1 MKLKRV
7 VTGVVALAAALAVAG
22 YAIIASLD
30 VQQVADFARAEV
42 KAATGRDLTIAGPV
56 ALDVSLTPSIRL
68 EDVRFA
74 NADWGSRPELATI
87 RRLEVEVALLPLLT
101 GEVVVRRLVAVEPDI
116 LLETDAEG
124 RGNWEFETVDAAP
137 PAQPAETAAVSL
149 PDVQDFRIDGGVLR
163 LVDAATGES
172 LQLDVTEAV
181 GSFPSGG
188 GARRLRLAAAYNGNP
203 FVVEGTYSGLPA
215 LLSGA
220 PGPVDLTLEAGGATL
235 TAKGAVGD
243 LTGDL
248 SAELAVTAAGDSLSG
263 ISPWVG
269 AELPAVGPYDLSGNV
284 KIAGQD
290 FDFSGI
296 ALKLAG
302 SDLTGNLTVS
312 LAGARPTLKGSLVSK
327 LLDLDALSGPDA
339 PEGGSDAGGAG
350 GGPARVF
357 PDTPL
362 PLEALRAVDGQLKL
376 DVERLRAGGME
387 LEAVQ
392 TVVAL
397 KAGDLTLEPLS
408 ATLAGGSL
416 GGRLALAASRPEP
429 ALALRL
435 DGKDID
441 FGELLKQAE
450 VTEDIGGPLELAVD
464 LTGRGGS
471 PHAIAAT
478 LDGHVQAVALDGTVD
493 NRLLRVL
500 SVGLGDVLGPLF
512 GGSEATRLECFV
524 SRFDI
529 AGGEAE
535 SRALVFDTGAFAVA
549 GRGSV
554 DLGEEQVNLAFDTET
569 SQPSLASLAVPF
581 RVTGPLADPSVSPDP
596 VGAAV
601 GVVGTVGDVAK
612 TGGNIVGGAVDTV
625 GGIIG
630 TGPIIGQI
638 GSDQTLCGEA
648 LAAIG
653 RGASSGQPSGS
664 GGTSSGGVADDVGK
678 ALEDAG
684 EGIEQGIKRLFGN

>member
-7 VTGVVALAAALAVAG
+7 VTGGVAVAAALAVAG

-30 VQQVADFARAEV
+30 VQQVADFAKAEV

-56 ALDVSLTPSIRL
+56 ELDVSLTPSIRL

-74 NADWGSRPELATI
+74 NADWGSRPALATI

-116 LLETDAEG
+116 LLETDADG
-124 RGNWEFETVDAAP
+124 RGNWEFDGAVADAAAP
-137 PAQPAETAAVSL
+137 PPADSAAVSL
-149 PDVQDFRIDGGVLR
+149 PDVQDFRIEGGILR
-163 LVDAATGES
+163 LVDASTGES

-220 PGPVDLTLEAGGATL
+220 PEPVDLTLEAGGATL
-235 TAKGAVGD
+235 TAKGTAGD
-243 LTGDL
+243 LTGDM
-248 SAELAVTAAGDSLSG
+248 SAELAVTATGERLAEL
-263 ISPWVG
+263 SPWVG
-269 AELPAVGPYDLSGNV
+269 AELPAVGPYDLSSDV

-302 SDLTGNLTVS
+302 SDLTGNLALS

-339 PEGGSDAGGAG
+339 AAGSSGGGAG
-350 GGPARVF
+350 GGSARVF

-376 DVERLRAGGME
+376 DVERLRAGGMD

-392 TVVAL
+392 TVLAL

-441 FGELLKQAE
+441 FGELLKQAA

-464 LTGRGGS
+464 LKGRGAS

-581 RVTGPLADPSVSPDP
+581 RVTGPLAAPRVSPDP

-653 RGASSGQPSGS
+653 RGAAASGPSSSGGQ
-664 GGTSSGGVADDVGK
+664 SSGGVADDVGE
-678 ALEDAG
+678 ALKDAG